1 MKEKLLKILF
11 VILCISSITTLQAQS
26 YDYLALVGDGTSAG
40 WNPYGGI
47 DTRMEQTS
55 PGIWKWEGALK
66 GSGVFKIHTVDGDW
80 CDGQWLVPVNDGD
93 LLPTTSY
100 SFDVTSGCEPNDYK
114 WDIPADG
121 FYSITV
127 DTNTGTIVSE
137 ELPYHPNLYI
147 IGSATVSD
155 WSADLAREMT
165 QDPQN
170 PHIFTWE
177 GNLDQNYEDGLF
189 NDAEFKIL
197 NVRTFESGWDE
208 IRATSANADPLS
220 SNSFVIEEGGTGN
233 DDQWQITGGNRGS
246 YRITLNLDTKAI
258 NFERLDYYPN
268 LYVVGDAT
276 AKGWNPWSEDLK
288 FIQDESNSELFSFR
302 GNFVP
307 GSFKIHTYVGDWNW
321 GDYIVP
327 TAADQDI
334 SATDYE
340 INRQGQGN
348 DYKWIISEEGIYTI
362 SLDQAANTINII
374 LDTDGDGTKDSED
387 AFPEDPNEDTDTDS
401 DGIGNN
407 ADTDDDGD
415 GQSDEDEIACGSDPL
430 DAASTAT
437 DTDSDNTPDCV
448 DTDDDGDGVIDAEDA
463 FPLDKNE
470 TTDTDKDGTGN
481 NADTDDDGDGQSD
494 EHEISCGSN
503 PLDASSVS
511 TDTDNDGIPNCVDTD
526 DDGDG
531 VTDEED
537 AFPLDKNETTDTD
550 GDGTGNNADT
560 DDDNDGQ
567 IDEHETSCGSDPLD
581 ASSVSTDTDSDG
593 IPDCVDSNDDTDTDY
608 DGIPDVTDADDD
620 NDGQKDEHEL
630 ACGSDPLDASSTA
643 TDTDSDNIPNC
654 VDTDDDGDGVID
666 EEDAFPLDPGE
677 VTDTDNDGTGNNAD
691 TDDDG
696 DGQTDEDEI
705 TCGSDPLDASSTAT
719 DTDSDNIPDCVD
731 PDDDGD
737 GVNDEE
743 DTFPLDASE
752 DTDTDN
758 DGIGNNTDTDD
769 DGDGQSDED
778 ELACESDPLDSSSVS
793 IDTDNDGIPDCVDSS
808 DDTDTDSDGIPD
820 VTDEDDDNDGQTDEY
835 ELSCGSDPLDKASIS
850 TDTDSDTI
858 PNCVDTDDD
867 GDGVSD
873 EEDAFPLDATENA
886 DTDNDGIGNNADTDD
901 DGDGQSDKDELSCD
915 SDPLDSASISTDT
928 DSDNIPNCVD
938 PDDDGDG
945 VNDGEDAFPL
955 DATEDTDTDG
965 DGTGDNADPDNDGDG
980 QSDED
985 ELACGSDPLDA
996 SSMATDS
1003 DSDGTPDCKEE
1014 SAYEYLAL
1022 VGDATSA
1029 GWTPQGKLDTRME
1042 MVSSGVWKW
1051 EGSLK
1056 GSGVFK
1062 IHTVEGDWCD
1072 GQWLV
1077 PVNDGDVMPTTAYA
1091 YDVTFGC
1098 EPNDYKWDVPA
1109 DGFYS
1114 ITVNTN
1120 TGTTISKELSY
1131 HPNLYIIGSAT
1142 VSDWSADLAREM
1154 TQDPQNPAIFTWEG
1168 NLDLNYDAGFNDA
1181 EFKILSV
1188 RTFESGWEEIRAT
1201 SANADPLNSNS
1212 FVVEEGGT
1220 GNDYKWQITDV
1231 KRGSYR
1237 ITLNLE
1243 THSINFERLDYYP
1256 NLYVVGDATEKGWN
1270 PWSEDL
1276 EFTQDETSPELFSFR
1291 GNFIPGSFKIHT
1303 YVGDWNWGDY
1313 IVPTAADQNISA
1325 TDYEINR
1332 QGQGNDYK
1340 WTISK
1345 EGMYTI
1351 TLDQA
1356 ANTINIILDTDGD
1369 GTTDSEDAFPEDP
1382 NEDTDT
1388 DNDGVGNNTDT
1399 DDDGDGQLD
1408 EDELACGSD
1417 PLDAAS
1423 TATDTDGD
1431 HTPNCVDPDDST
1443 DTDSDG
1449 IPNVTDP
1456 DDDNDG
1462 VPDAED
1468 AFPLNENEDTDTD
1481 NDGIGNNA
1489 DLDDDNDGVSDEEDA
1504 YPLDE
1509 TETVDTDEDGI
1520 GDNADTDDDGDGQ
1533 LDEHETVCGS
1543 DPLDAASTALDTDAD
1558 SIPNCVDLDDDE
1570 DGVADDQDA
1579 FPLDPTE
1586 DTDTDNDGTGNNI
1599 DTDDDGDGQTDEH
1612 ENACG
1617 SDPVDSASTSSDFDG
1632 DNIPDCVD
1640 MDDDGDG
1647 VEDSQDECP
1656 NTEAGAVVG
1665 LNGCSIFSLPADN
1678 FTVES
1683 TNTSCFGKANGKIRV
1698 SVAAPEYN
1706 YMVSIPDHDP
1716 VALPEGYSLDYT
1728 FTGLTP
1734 GLYPVCF
1741 TIEGQEDYEQC
1752 FEVKIDEPE
1761 AVMAST
1767 EVDYNLSTV
1776 IIDLE
1781 GPDKFYVSVNN
1792 KVQVLNA
1799 GTHKLE
1805 LNNGMNEIS
1814 IKGEQECQGEYFE
1827 RIFVSADVRL
1837 YPNPTSGPVQMYI
1850 PGVDT
1855 SVDISVLSFHGAQV
1869 WTDKVPVNKSRV
1881 VEINLGNLETGT
1893 YILKITGDKTNETLK
1908 VIIK

>member
-1 MKEKLLKILF
+1 MATDTDGDSTPDCKEETPI
-11 VILCISSITTLQAQS
+11 Q
-26 YDYLALVGDGTSAG
+26 YLALVGDAASTG
-40 WNPYGGI
+40 WNPYGTI
-47 DTRMEQTS
+47 DSKMEETS
-55 PGIWKWEGALK
+55 SGVWKWEGSLK
-66 GSGVFKIHTVDGDW
+66 GSGEFKIHTLQGDW
-80 CDGQWLVPVNDGD
+80 CDGQWLVPENDGD
-93 LLPTTSY
+93 VLSTTQY
-100 SFDVTSGCEPNDYK
+100 TYDVSFGCAPNDYK
-114 WDIPADG
+114 WAVPADG
-121 FYSITV
+121 VYAITV
-127 DTNTGTIVSE
+127 DTNTGTIEGKEISH
-137 ELPYHPNLYI
+137 YPNLYI

-155 WSADLAREMT
+155 WSADLAREMK
-165 QDPQN
+165 QDPSN
-170 PHIFTWE
+170 PAIFTWE
-177 GNLDQNYEDGLF
+177 GNLDQDFEEEYK
-189 NDAEFKIL
+189 DAEFKIL
-197 NVRTFESGWDE
+197 SVRTFEKGWEE

-220 SNSFVIEEGGTGN
+220 SNSFAVEEGGTGN
-233 DDQWQITGGNRGS
+233 DYKWQITAANHGS

-258 NFERLDYYPN
+258 DFKRLDYYPN
-268 LYVVGDAT
+268 LYLIGDAT
-276 AKGWNPWSEDLK
+276 AKGWNPWSSDLAFK
-288 FIQDESNSELFSFR
+288 QDQTNPQLFTYRGEFI
-302 GNFVP
+302 P
-307 GSFKIHTYVGDWNW
+307 GSFKIHTYLGDWNW

-327 TAADQDI
+327 TATDQQI
-334 SATDYE
+334 PATDYE

-348 DYKWIISEEGIYTI
+348 DYNWTISEAGIYTI
-362 SLDQAANTINII
+362 TLDQATNTINII
-374 LDTDGDGTKDSED
+374 LDTDGDGTEDNED
-387 AFPEDPNEDTDTDS
+387 AFPEDPNEDTDTDG
-401 DGIGNN
+401 DGVGNN
-407 ADTDDDGD
+407 ADTDDDED
-415 GQSDEDEIACGSDPL
+415 GQTDEHEVACGSDPL
-430 DAASTAT
+430 DASSMAPDIDGDKIPDCVDSNDDTDTDEDGSPDVIDPDDDGDGQSDKDELACGSDPLDSASISI
-437 DTDSDNTPDCV
+437 DTDSDNIPDCV
-448 DTDDDGDGVIDAEDA
+448 DTDDDGDGVIDVED
-463 FPLDKNE
+463 
-470 TTDTDKDGTGN
+470 
-481 NADTDDDGDGQSD
+481 
-494 EHEISCGSN
+494 
-503 PLDASSVS
+503 V
-511 TDTDNDGIPNCVDTD
+511 
-526 DDGDG
+526 
-531 VTDEED
+531 
-537 AFPLDKNETTDTD
+537 
-550 GDGTGNNADT
+550 
-560 DDDNDGQ
+560 
-567 IDEHETSCGSDPLD
+567 
-581 ASSVSTDTDSDG
+581 
-593 IPDCVDSNDDTDTDY
+593 
-608 DGIPDVTDADDD
+608 
-620 NDGQKDEHEL
+620 
-630 ACGSDPLDASSTA
+630 
-643 TDTDSDNIPNC
+643 
-654 VDTDDDGDGVID
+654 
-666 EEDAFPLDPGE
+666 
-677 VTDTDNDGTGNNAD
+677 
-691 TDDDG
+691 
-696 DGQTDEDEI
+696 
-705 TCGSDPLDASSTAT
+705 
-719 DTDSDNIPDCVD
+719 
-731 PDDDGD
+731 
-737 GVNDEE
+737 
-743 DTFPLDASE
+743 FPLDAAE
-752 DTDTDN
+752 NTDTDN
-758 DGIGNNTDTDD
+758 DGIGNNADPDD

-778 ELACESDPLDSSSVS
+778 EH
-793 IDTDNDGIPDCVDSS
+793 
-808 DDTDTDSDGIPD
+808 
-820 VTDEDDDNDGQTDEY
+820 
-835 ELSCGSDPLDKASIS
+835 
-850 TDTDSDTI
+850 
-858 PNCVDTDDD
+858 
-867 GDGVSD
+867 
-873 EEDAFPLDATENA
+873 
-886 DTDNDGIGNNADTDD
+886 
-901 DGDGQSDKDELSCD
+901 
-915 SDPLDSASISTDT
+915 
-928 DSDNIPNCVD
+928 
-938 PDDDGDG
+938 
-945 VNDGEDAFPL
+945 
-955 DATEDTDTDG
+955 
-965 DGTGDNADPDNDGDG
+965 
-980 QSDED
+980 
-985 ELACGSDPLDA
+985 ACGSDPLDA
-996 SSMATDS
+996 SSMATDTN
-1003 DSDGTPDCKEE
+1003 SDGIPDCKEE
-1014 SAYEYLAL
+1014 SEYQYLSL

-1051 EGSLK
+1051 EGPLK

-1062 IHTVEGDWCD
+1062 IHTLEGDWCD

-1077 PVNDGDVMPTTAYA
+1077 PVNDGDVLPTTAYS
-1091 YDVTFGC
+1091 YEVTFGC

-1114 ITVNTN
+1114 ITINTN
-1120 TGTTISKELSY
+1120 TGTIISKELSY

-1154 TQDPQNPAIFTWEG
+1154 TQDPQNLAIFTWEG
-1168 NLDLNYDAGFNDA
+1168 TLDRNYDSGFNDA

-1188 RTFESGWEEIRAT
+1188 RTFESGWDEIRAT
-1201 SANADPLNSNS
+1201 SANGDPLNSNS

-1231 KRGSYR
+1231 NRGSYR

-1243 THSINFERLDYYP
+1243 TRSIDFERLDFYP
-1256 NLYVVGDATEKGWN
+1256 NLYVVGDATTKGWN

-1276 EFTQDETSPELFSFR
+1276 KFTQDETNSELFSFR

-1313 IVPTAADQNISA
+1313 IVPTEADQDISA
-1325 TDYEINR
+1325 TDYKINR
-1332 QGQGNDYK
+1332 QGQGNDYN
-1340 WTISK
+1340 WIISE

-1356 ANTINIILDTDGD
+1356 ANTVNIILDTDGD
-1369 GTTDSEDAFPEDP
+1369 GTKDSEDAFPEDS

-1504 YPLDE
+1504 FPLDE

-1533 LDEHETVCGS
+1533 LDEHETACGS

-1558 SIPNCVDLDDDE
+1558 SIPNCVDLDDDG

-1586 DTDTDNDGTGNNI
+1586 DTDTDNDGTGNNT

-1632 DNIPDCVD
+1632 DNVPDCVD

-1665 LNGCSIFSLPADN
+1665 LNGCSTFSLPADN

-1728 FTGLTP
+1728 FTGLAP

-1767 EVDYNLSTV
+1767 QMNYSKSSLKINL
-1776 IIDLE
+1776 D
-1781 GPDKFYVSVNN
+1781 GPDKFYVSINN
-1792 KVQVLNA
+1792 QVQVLTA
-1799 GTHKLE
+1799 GTYDIDLE
-1805 LNNGMNEIS
+1805 TGMNEIS

-1827 RIFVSADVRL
+1827 RVFVSEDVRL
-1837 YPNPTSGPVQMYI
+1837 YPNPTSGPVQIYI
-1850 PGVDT
+1850 PGFDT
-1855 SVDISVLSFHGAQV
+1855 SVQISVLSFHGAQV
-1869 WTDKVPVNKSRV
+1869 WADKISVNNSRV
-1881 VEINLGNLETGT
+1881 AEINLANLEAGT
-1893 YILKITGDKTNETLK
+1893 YILKITGEKTNETLK